1 MGTKKF
7 GIKTFESFTTPV
19 IEFEKKV
26 YDHDGNALPI
36 TLGKEEPT
44 VRGFNS
50 FSIDIHEIEEDE
62 ENKKPIREVTD
73 SITVEL
79 IPDWV
84 NKTGFD
90 DTVNDFLNKGEKA
103 DEILALAIRLVCPRI
118 NYVVE
123 SKRVSLKAITERKP
137 IKFSDIDLNDVIG
150 KVEVQSE
157 LIRIKNSNPTNSQIA
172 FSNLTVLSRNRNVAF
187 YIDEVEDVGGNAL
200 PIMPGDTGNKMFV
213 MKNLNPL
220 GVEPPTLV
228 YHKKFKNFFN
238 SGDDYETVQ
247 CIMLLIGL
255 PYCEQLL
262 KWIIFGKPDYGKEE
276 HQVIIKLIG
285 ELCDSREKDLEEIT
299 NEADDSK
306 RAQAYLKLSSLQFEN
321 VQGMGRGWKKML
333 RQIVENEKK

>member
-19 IEFEKKV
+19 VEFEKKV
-26 YDHDGNALPI
+26 YDNEGNSLPI
-36 TLGKEEPT
+36 TPGKEEPN

-50 FSIDIHEIEEDE
+50 FSIDIHEIGVEDD
-62 ENKKPIREVTD
+62 NKRLIREVTKA
-73 SITVEL
+73 ITIVL

-90 DTVNDFLNKGEKA
+90 DTVANLLNKGEKS
-103 DEILALAIRLVCPRI
+103 DEILAMVIRLVCPRI

-137 IKFSDIDLNDVIG
+137 IRFSDIDLNDILG
-150 KVEVQSE
+150 KVEVHSE
-157 LIRIKNSNPTNSQIA
+157 LIRTKNSNLTKQQIA
-172 FSNLTVLSRNRNVAF
+172 FSNLTVLSRNRSVAF

-200 PIMPGDTGNKMFV
+200 PITPGETGDKMFV

-220 GVEPPTLV
+220 GVVPPTLV
-228 YHKKFKNFFN
+228 YQKKFKNFFN
-238 SGDDYETVQ
+238 NGDDYETVK

-262 KWIIFGKPDYGKEE
+262 KWIVFGKPDYGREE
-276 HQVIIKLIG
+276 HLVIINLIG
-285 ELCDSREKDLEEIT
+285 ELCESRDKELEEIT
-299 NEADDSK
+299 NEADDNK
-306 RAQAYLKLSSLQFEN
+306 KTQAYIKLSNLLFEN
-321 VQGMGRGWKKML
+321 VQGMGQGWKKML